1 MPYRPNHIFKG
12 VVTKVGAM
20 RKTAT
25 VTVERV
31 FEHPK
36 ILKEIK
42 MHKKY
47 LVHDENELTRLDD
60 QVTIIHGAR
69 TSRRKAFR
77 IHSIQ
82 SRDMRK
88 YPDEPVPTIEAIGLP
103 SIKRRK
109 LAKRGQVPGAAA
121 SQSQSQS
128 PQSET
133 ASEGEQQGVVGGVLS
148 ALKEAVV
155 GGQAAR

>member
-1 MPYRPNHIFKG
+1 MPYQPNHIFKG

-42 MHKKY
+42 RHKKY
-47 LVHDENELTRLDD
+47 LVHDENEVARLDD
-60 QVTIIHGAR
+60 KVTIIHGAR

-77 IHSIQ
+77 LLSIDA
-82 SRDMRK
+82 RDTTRHGG
-88 YPDEPVPTIEAIGLP
+88 D
-103 SIKRRK
+103 S
-109 LAKRGQVPGAAA
+109 A
-121 SQSQSQS
+121 SQSL
-128 PQSET
+128 PGPSEIG
-133 ASEGEQQGVVGGVLS
+133 APKLKPRKEKERAQAGVLES
-148 ALKEAVV
+148 LKELRGDGAAV
-155 GGQAAR
+155 AR

>member
-1 MPYRPNHIFKG
+1 MPYQPNHIFKG

-42 MHKKY
+42 RHKKY
-47 LVHDENELTRLDD
+47 LVHDENEVARLEDK
-60 QVTIIHGAR
+60 VTIIHGAR

-77 IHSIQ
+77 LLSIDARETRHGESSQ
-82 SRDMRK
+82 FPSASEIGVPKLKPRK
-88 YPDEPVPTIEAIGLP
+88 ESERAGVLESL
-103 SIKRRK
+103 KE
-109 LAKRGQVPGAAA
+109 LRGDAA
-121 SQSQSQS
+121 S
-128 PQSET
+128 
-133 ASEGEQQGVVGGVLS
+133 V
-148 ALKEAVV
+148 
-155 GGQAAR
+155 AR

>member
-1 MPYRPNHIFKG
+1 MAYQPNHVFKG

-42 MHKKY
+42 RHKKY
-47 LVHDENELTRLDD
+47 LVHDENEVARLDD
-60 QVTIIHGAR
+60 KVTIIHGAR

-77 IHSIQ
+77 LLSVDARD
-82 SRDMRK
+82 SRHG
-88 YPDEPVPTIEAIGLP
+88 ESSQLP
-103 SIKRRK
+103 S
-109 LAKRGQVPGAAA
+109 
-121 SQSQSQS
+121 
-128 PQSET
+128 
-133 ASEGEQQGVVGGVLS
+133 ASEIGVPKLKPRKENERAGVVGGVLES
-148 ALKEAVV
+148 LKELRGDGAGVS
-155 GGQAAR
+155 R